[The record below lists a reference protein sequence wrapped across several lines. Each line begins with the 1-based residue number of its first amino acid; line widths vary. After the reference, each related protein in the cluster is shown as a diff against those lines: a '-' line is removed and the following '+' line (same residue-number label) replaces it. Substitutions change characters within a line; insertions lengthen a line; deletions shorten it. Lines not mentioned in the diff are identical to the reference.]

1 MSTNLPKQVIN
12 LSKATDKN
20 KSALMKDMAFK
31 SFMKYKG
38 IVALILKH
46 VVIELEDLSEIEI
59 VKSIKNINARPHN
72 IPDIDAI
79 TDKIDLLPSED
90 GEVGEKN
97 IRYDITFLLSVNNEN
112 IKIDLT
118 IGLEMQQITSEKIL
132 DYNIVSRAVYYAAS
146 LLRNTI
152 TADNKD
158 YSQIHKVYSI
168 WFCKNDIFSEEERT
182 GLYDKGYIHRY
193 KMLRAYYPSIK
204 GTKGEWIY
212 DKNADLMEVVMLE
225 LSRIP
230 EDTTEDKLGTTIK
243 TLFFE
248 TEAIIP
254 MINKVYGVDIGNT
267 VIEQE
272 VNDMYEKQD
281 FINEGI
287 EIGKEI
293 SKQEFINE
301 GIEIGKE
308 IAKKEFINEGI
319 EIGKQDG
326 QLLAATALLSKQI
339 KKGKTFTEQ
348 SAIKFLSENLDLSPE
363 LAQQAF
369 KQAFEQA
376 KTIK

>member
-59 VKSIKNINARPHN
+59 VKRIKNINARPHN
-72 IPDIDAI
+72 VPDIDAI

-118 IGLEMQQITSEKIL
+118 IGLEMQQITSEKTL

-168 WFCKNDIFSEEERT
+168 WFCKNDVFSEEERT

-204 GTKGEWIY
+204 GDKGEWVY

-230 EDTTEDKLGTTIK
+230 EDTTTDQLGTTIK

-319 EIGKQDG
+319 ELGKQDG

-363 LAQQAF
+363 LA
-369 KQAFEQA
+369 KQVYQNLKKNSEKF
-376 KTIK
+376 